1 MKHLRHYQGCFD
13 NSNAS
18 VGFSTAALYKRYCDA
33 FLQFVMSS
41 LLNGLTITQ
50 RTATFLN
57 EQRTFCLSEQ
67 LISPTTSW
75 HIFCKYPP
83 NVFDA
88 NASCRLIHVVINPER
103 IDIREKVYL

>member
-1 MKHLRHYQGCFD
+1 MPVLDFQQL
-13 NSNAS
+13 
-18 VGFSTAALYKRYCDA
+18 LYIKGIVTLFY
-33 FLQFVMSS
+33 QFVMSS

-50 RTATFLN
+50 RTATFLK

-103 IDIREKVYL
+103 IDIRKKVYQGVHPPMPA